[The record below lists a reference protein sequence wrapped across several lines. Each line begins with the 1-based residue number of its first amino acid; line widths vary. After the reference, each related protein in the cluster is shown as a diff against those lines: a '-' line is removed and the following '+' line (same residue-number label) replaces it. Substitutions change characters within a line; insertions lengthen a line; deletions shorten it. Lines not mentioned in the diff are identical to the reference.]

1 MPLVVRKP
9 FDVLVEVQ
17 KKAQTKPEKVNPEY
31 EEKPVVQQPAEL
43 SEDYHGGSEQTFSLP
58 QARESG
64 EAVEQDSWRQPSL
77 QSQSSSDAG
86 SSSSSPESG
95 QPAGQQEQPAEKG
108 EADVEQQAQSRSPG
122 TTAGQEQSGQSQ
134 EQPATNQRQAQSSQQ
149 PSQLDLSRIFPNPF
163 DQPFIRKMTEQMQQ
177 AQQEQQDKT
186 QKGEDAVSGRDG
198 SDKGGGESEG
208 EEVEGKANESN
219 GRDSGNKGDR
229 RESEGE
235 EESKGDVEED
245 EKVEEVGSG
254 AGEEDEEE
262 VDSGE
267 DEELAG
273 EESEEQEHTHQY
285 NVQQVVDVLAEHDD
299 NVRYYQAE
307 FYRFIEMIAE
317 EKLKLFDYR
326 ASEEYNIK
334 KLMFRQY
341 EKKPL
346 SYYRMSRVR
355 DSVVLILD
363 NSGSMQWWA
372 KNLQILAG
380 LALAR
385 RDVEVYIAPN
395 GHIVEKILPGWGT
408 VKVSHDAVMKAL
420 KGRKII
426 YVGDFDGA
434 NTPVELSFNNDV
446 VWVCPES
453 RYRRFRSH
461 DWVDYDEEDFRG
473 AFLRVYD
480 LDEMFHAFRRLLSYQ
495 HFGRVW
501 IDLHEDDTFED
512 DLW

>member
-17 KKAQTKPEKVNPEY
+17 KKAQAKPEKVNPEY

-163 DQPFIRKMTEQMQQ
+163 DQPFIRKMIEQMQQ
-177 AQQEQQDKT
+177 AQDKV
-186 QKGEDAVSGRDG
+186 QKGEDA
-198 SDKGGGESEG
+198 
-208 EEVEGKANESN
+208 EGKVNESN
-219 GRDSGNKGDR
+219 NRDSGNR
-229 RESEGE
+229 
-235 EESKGDVEED
+235 DVEESV
-245 EKVEEVGSG
+245 EVEEGVESED
-254 AGEEDEEE
+254 ADTGEEDEEE

-267 DEELAG
+267 GEELAG

-285 NVQQVVDVLAEHDD
+285 NTQQVVDVLAEHGS
-299 NVRYYQAE
+299 NKYYQTE

-317 EKLKLFDYR
+317 EKLKVFDYV
-326 ASEEYNIK
+326 ASEEYNVK
-334 KLMFRQY
+334 KLMFRPY
-341 EKKPL
+341 ERKPL
-346 SYYRMSRVR
+346 SHYRMSRIK
-355 DSVVLILD
+355 DNIILILD

-372 KNLQILAG
+372 ESLQVLAD

-395 GHIVEKILPGWGT
+395 GSIEEKILPGWRT
-408 VKVSHDAVMKAL
+408 VKVSHNTIVKAL

-446 VWVCPES
+446 IWVCPES
-453 RYRRFRSH
+453 RYRRFRAH
-461 DWVDYDEEDFRG
+461 NWVDYDEEDFRG
-473 AFLRVYD
+473 AFLRVYS
-480 LDEMFHAFRRLLSYQ
+480 LDEMFQAFKRLLSYQ
-495 HFGRVW
+495 HFNRVW
-501 IDLHEDDTFED
+501 IDLHVDDTFED